1 MLLISSSLGSRSTYT
16 KYKHYPPYCS
26 TPEEMDSRAI
36 PPLKD
41 SEIDSQLVQVTALI
55 RHGARTPW
63 SGAPDYQCWSGYWES
78 KETGVWDCDLKTYM
92 SRPAPTRDREKMDAG
107 GVIEEEP
114 DVLFEKNYDALTFID
129 SGTTGNIL
137 NGTCQEGQLLLR
149 GYDQELRNGLH
160 LRHAYFYDGDDAL
173 DIASKDRR
181 MRLWDFTKESSV
193 DEKVGS
199 PVVGD
204 PTKAMYQE
212 PNLRYRSDDEQ
223 RTLMS
228 GQILLRGIFEKDFL
242 ATNDDETASTII
254 RHHTADY
261 SCDVM
266 EINDYICPRVQDL
279 WLDAYAS
286 DEYVQWLESSTEVK
300 AVKAFAKEQLGLD
313 AIPDSF
319 MDCLMTT
326 ICTDRPLPDILNN
339 YDGSLGSTPFDAFV
353 EEGDVKA
360 MFERMQNVLV
370 KNFTFPYRFN
380 NAAYAK
386 LGMGPLWKEIMTYI
400 GPIVD
405 STLTLQEGSSPLPR
419 LHIISGHDTTLM
431 PILAT
436 LGEEVWDGTDWSPY
450 ASMIQIEIHQIV
462 KKLENSFPSGFAFR
476 LVYNGQV
483 LTSKMKGC
491 PSDLCDSKIL
501 LDQILPFA
509 KFEERDCTTRKNS
522 PEGITSE
529 MATATEHLLSE
540 PGGVFVI
547 VLTVLVS
554 MVLGSAVTFFLLRR
568 RGMPNG
574 RVAYQ
579 KQTRSIIGDFSMSV
593 MQDDE
598 NEVSIDSAVPT
609 HHGTSTLT

>member
-1 MLLISSSLGSRSTYT
+1 
-16 KYKHYPPYCS
+16 
-26 TPEEMDSRAI
+26 
-36 PPLKD
+36 
-41 SEIDSQLVQVTALI
+41 
-55 RHGARTPW
+55 
-63 SGAPDYQCWSGYWES
+63 
-78 KETGVWDCDLKTYM
+78 
-92 SRPAPTRDREKMDAG
+92 
-107 GVIEEEP
+107 
-114 DVLFEKNYDALTFID
+114 
-129 SGTTGNIL
+129 
-137 NGTCQEGQLLLR
+137 
-149 GYDQELRNGLH
+149 
-160 LRHAYFYDGDDAL
+160 
-173 DIASKDRR
+173 
-181 MRLWDFTKESSV
+181 
-193 DEKVGS
+193 
-199 PVVGD
+199 
-204 PTKAMYQE
+204 
-212 PNLRYRSDDEQ
+212 
-223 RTLMS
+223 
-228 GQILLRGIFEKDFL
+228 
-242 ATNDDETASTII
+242 
-254 RHHTADY
+254 
-261 SCDVM
+261 
-266 EINDYICPRVQDL
+266 
-279 WLDAYAS
+279 
-286 DEYVQWLESSTEVK
+286 
-300 AVKAFAKEQLGLD
+300 
-313 AIPDSF
+313 
-319 MDCLMTT
+319 
-326 ICTDRPLPDILNN
+326 
-339 YDGSLGSTPFDAFV
+339 
-353 EEGDVKA
+353 
-360 MFERMQNVLV
+360 
-370 KNFTFPYRFN
+370 
-380 NAAYAK
+380 
-386 LGMGPLWKEIMTYI
+386 MTYI

-483 LTSKMKGC
+483 LTSKMTGC